1 MGGLWMSSVAR
12 LLLRFP
18 ISKIAGV
25 ARSYNTIIYY
35 NVRPGTSLGTSSLP
49 GDCYSANSHSSVVR
63 NNRIMSPMGDSSTP
77 QYQPRNMVSSW
88 FSASPPDLVMT
99 TIFPSISRPTSGWPR
114 RQWRRINQ
122 SEPCK
127 VLCVFKTWC
136 EIHLYIFLFFS
147 IKKNLKNQI

>member
-1 MGGLWMSSVAR
+1 
-12 LLLRFP
+12 
-18 ISKIAGV
+18 
-25 ARSYNTIIYY
+25 
-35 NVRPGTSLGTSSLP
+35 
-49 GDCYSANSHSSVVR
+49 
-63 NNRIMSPMGDSSTP
+63 MSPMGDSSTP

-147 IKKNLKNQI
+147 ISYACAGLFEGKVLYSMLDNDFNGAVCIWISALVLQSHPECCYERPLVTIRLAGLGWAVVIIIVSCQLSGLRT